1 MILTINDSMGLKDVY
16 EKSLQKQPTRD
27 VLVKICS
34 ENMQQ
39 IYKKAPMPCDFNKVA
54 KQTSFLKKTSGRLLP
69 GISCLSWLKIDYIF
83 V

>member
-1 MILTINDSMGLKDVY
+1 MRNHYRSSPSRG
-16 EKSLQKQPTRD
+16 

-39 IYKKAPMPCDFNKVA
+39 IYKKTPMPCDFNKVA
-54 KQTSFLKKTSGRLLP
+54 KQTSFPKKTSGRLLP